1 MVRLPTPVAAD
12 KIKATFK
19 NGVLT
24 VMLPKTEEAKQKAIS
39 IAVKE
44 VPALARPPGPLLLG
58 VVRPNG
64 WATLRGEPKASAAR
78 RPRRGGDRSCQ
89 REWRG

>member
-24 VMLPKTEEAKQKAIS
+24 VMLPKTEEAKKAIS